1 MADKT
6 FRDKLTPAPQKKLLT
21 CDGGGIRGVLSLG
34 ILEGI
39 ESLLRAKTGDPKL
52 VLSDFFDYVAGT
64 STGAIIA
71 TCIARG
77 MAVADIRKF
86 YVNSRPAM
94 FSKAG
99 LLERFRNKYAQ
110 EKLAAQLQD
119 VLGKDTT
126 LGSDSLRTLLMMV
139 MRNATTDSP
148 WPLSNNP
155 LAKYNDGG
163 RKDCNLHLPLWQLV
177 RANTA
182 APTWLPAGAGWRV
195 GENRFLFVDGG
206 VTICNNPAFQL
217 FSSGWLVEAFNL
229 KWPTGT
235 DKMLIV
241 SVGTGTS
248 PQANTDLQPGEMN
261 LLYNASSGAFGADVC
276 GAERTGFPL
285 PGVWRLPGGSSVG
298 SRGRRHDRQARASY
312 AEALYL
318 HALQRRVDAGG
329 SRRAGAECDPAGT
342 RAGSGFSA
350 VHP

>member
-6 FRDKLTPAPQKKLLT
+6 FRDKLAPAPQKKLLT

-52 VLSDFFDYVAGT
+52 VLSDYFDYVAGT

-86 YVNSRPAM
+86 YVNSGPAM

-110 EKLAAQLQD
+110 EKLAAQLQE

-155 LAKYNDGG
+155 VARNTTTAGSG
-163 RKDCNLHLPLWQLV
+163 TTAILHLPLWQLV
-177 RANTA
+177 RASTA
-182 APTWLPAGAGWRV
+182 APTYFPPELVDDRR
-195 GENRFLFVDGG
+195 EQEFLFVDGG
-206 VTICNNPAFQL
+206 VTMYNNPAFQL
-217 FSSGWLVEAFNL
+217 FLMATVEPFNSELADRARQDADRLSGHGHESAR
-229 KWPTGT
+229 PTQT
-235 DKMLIV
+235 CK
-241 SVGTGTS
+241 
-248 PQANTDLQPGEMN
+248 PGEMN
-261 LLYNASSGAFGADVC
+261 LLYNASSVPSALMFAALNEQDFLCRVF
-276 GAERTGFPL
+276 R
-285 PGVWRLPGGSSVG
+285 RLPGRHGPLDSEVG
-298 SRGRRHDRQARASY
+298 DMMRQALGQLCRSSLPTCATTPS
-312 AEALYL
+312 
-318 HALQRRVDAGG
+318 
-329 SRRAGAECDPAGT
+329 
-342 RAGSGFSA
+342 
-350 VHP
+350 